1 MICFVY
7 AVVAHLSSAEKNKS
21 TVEICEKGGGG
32 GVANDGA
39 SCRVRLAKQRP
50 PKITN
55 LSAGGWAGDA
65 NI

>member
-7 AVVAHLSSAEKNKS
+7 AVVAHLSSAEMNKS
-21 TVEICEKGGGG
+21 TVEICEKG

-55 LSAGGWAGDA
+55 LSAGG
-65 NI
+65 